1 MRPTVNGSP
10 DTPRANP
17 FPARVQA
24 FAQTHAAAEEARARV
39 GDAAMVRTFEIAGLV
54 VRVVLCGQP
63 LVAVT
68 MPALA
73 HAESSGS
80 AAAARTATPGLT
92 ILAWDARA
100 TGVGL
105 PQAFCTE
112 ADIGLRGE
120 IATLSDGRFQAA
132 YFTQARTLCLYDA
145 ERRLALLGV
154 VDATRLA
161 AFERANPFRAILGWF
176 LRRHGRVLV
185 HAAAVGTPAGAI
197 VFGGRSGVGKST
209 TALRCL
215 LAGLDYLGDDVCCVS
230 CDPDAGPFVHG
241 VYSSAK
247 THRRDW
253 ATLPELAAFAEPRH
267 HAADKEHYFLAQHF
281 ADRLPRSRPIRA
293 VVIPDH
299 STGRLGFERVA
310 AMEAISPIAAST
322 SALLTSAGGEI
333 LATLGAIVRCVP
345 CYRFHL
351 GSDPTLIP
359 EAVCDFL
366 AARAADERQQAA

>member
-1 MRPTVNGSP
+1 VNG
-10 DTPRANP
+10 PRATDVA
-17 FPARVQA
+17 ARVEA
-24 FAQTHAAAEEARARV
+24 FARTHAAAEQARAAV
-39 GDAAMVRTFEIAGLV
+39 GEAAMVRTFELAGLV

-68 MPALA
+68 SPALA
-73 HAESSGS
+73 HADVSGNAS
-80 AAAARTATPGLT
+80 AATADLT
-92 ILAWDARA
+92 IVAWDARA

-105 PQAFCTE
+105 PPAFCTAAE
-112 ADIGLRGE
+112 IGLRGE
-120 IATLSDGRFQAA
+120 IATLSDDRFQAA
-132 YFTQARTLCLYDA
+132 YFTQARTLSHYDDR
-145 ERRLALLGV
+145 RRLALLGV

-161 AFERANPFRAILGWF
+161 AFERANPFRAIIGWF

-197 VFGGRSGVGKST
+197 VLGGRSGVGKST
-209 TALRCL
+209 TALRCM

-230 CDPDAGPFVHG
+230 CDPAAGPLVHG

-247 THRRDW
+247 THRHDW
-253 ATLPELAAFAEPRH
+253 ATLPKLAAFAEPRH
-267 HAADKEHYFLAQHF
+267 HAADKEHYFLAKHF

-299 STGRLGFERVA
+299 STGRLGFEPVA
-310 AMEAISPIAAST
+310 TTEAISPIAAST
-322 SALLTSAGGEI
+322 TALLTSAGGEI
-333 LATLGAIVRCVP
+333 LAHLGAIVRRVP

-359 EAVCDFL
+359 GKVREFL
-366 AARAADERQQAA
+366 AARAADDSRRAA

>member
-10 DTPRANP
+10 AMPPDNL
-17 FPARVQA
+17 FPARAQA
-24 FAQTHAAAEEARARV
+24 FAQTHAAAEKARAGV
-39 GDAAMVRTFEIAGLV
+39 GDAAMVRTFELAGLV
-54 VRVVLCGQP
+54 VRVVLCGEP

-68 MPALA
+68 LPALA
-73 HAESSGS
+73 HAESSGN
-80 AAAARTATPGLT
+80 AAAAQTLAPDLT

-105 PQAFCTE
+105 PPAFCTE

-120 IATLSDGRFQAA
+120 IATLSDERIQAA

-145 ERRLALLGV
+145 ERRLAVLGV
-154 VDATRLA
+154 VDATRLI

-197 VFGGRSGVGKST
+197 VLGGRSGVGKST
-209 TALRCL
+209 TAIRCL

-230 CDPDAGPFVHG
+230 CDPAAGPFVHG

-253 ATLPELAAFAEPRH
+253 TTLPELAAFAEPRH
-267 HAADKEHYFLAQHF
+267 HAADKEHYFLAKRF

-299 STGRLGFERVA
+299 STTRLGFEPIA

-322 SALLTSAGGEI
+322 TALLTSSGGEI
-333 LATLGAIVRCVP
+333 LATLGAIARRVP

-359 EAVCDFL
+359 RAVSDFL
-366 AARAADERQQAA
+366 AARAADDSRRAA